1 MLDPPSLDK
10 GPNEVSPDY
19 PYSPTLCHS
28 LSFSYDSSKKSLSQ
42 VLGTGGGVPGNSL
55 QFTTAC
61 N

>member
-1 MLDPPSLDK
+1 MLVPPSFVN

-19 PYSPTLCHS
+19 PYSPALCHS
-28 LSFSYDSSKKSLSQ
+28 LSLSYDSSKKSVSQ

-55 QFTTAC
+55 QLTTAC